1 MSSFTEKK
9 AKRHGILG
17 TILFHSILLVCCF
30 FLGLTYYDPPPAE
43 EGISINFGFDET
55 GSSNA
60 EPKNNDNINK
70 PVEEEIIE
78 KKIDVSEKIITQ
90 EIIET
95 PIKDIETEEIIEK
108 KEKENKIE
116 EIIEEKKPEINIKAL
131 YKGKKKENNTSKGN
145 QKNKGDEGNIEGDKN
160 TINHI
165 GGGIGEDGNAYQ
177 LGGRTV
183 EYKPKPIYQI
193 QVEGKVV
200 VIITVDKKG
209 NVISAIPG
217 AKGSTTLNKELLKR
231 AKTAALKTK
240 FNAKSSAPNNQ
251 QGKIIYYF
259 NLN

>member
-1 MSSFTEKK
+1 MSMSAEKK
-9 AKRHGILG
+9 NKRHGLLG
-17 TILFHSILLVCCF
+17 TILFHSILLICCF

-43 EGISINFGFDET
+43 EGISINFGFEET
-55 GSSNA
+55 GSTN
-60 EPKNNDNINK
+60 EEKDNDLINK

-78 KKIDVSEKIITQ
+78 KKIDVSEEVITQ

-95 PIKDIETEEIIEK
+95 PIKDIEAKEKIEK
-108 KEKENKIE
+108 KEKENTTE
-116 EIIEEKKPEINIKAL
+116 EIIEEKKPEVNKKAL
-131 YKGKKKENNTSKGN
+131 YKGKKKETNTSKGN
-145 QKNKGDEGNIEGDKN
+145 QKNKGDAGIIEGEKN
-160 TINHI
+160 TANHT
-165 GGGIGEDGNAYQ
+165 GGGIGDNGNAYQ

-183 EYKPKPIYQI
+183 EHKPKPVYQI

-200 VIITVDKKG
+200 VIITVDRKG

-231 AKTAALKTK
+231 AKTAALKTR
-240 FNAKSSAPNNQ
+240 FNAKPSAPNNQ